1 MLPRIH
7 SKGNYQKQ
15 AQGNATARGNTA
27 RSHSSV
33 RTTDSSK
40 FSKLKEV
47 LVNNLLKDYHRK
59 NKKAGNDAIYLKAVE
74 EVEKILTHGRL
85 TDKQLKDLQRKFSAM
100 DGIPEAAAV
109 SDHAEQDSYPR
120 RTEVDEVN
128 SYRPQPP
135 PTASTQTSPSKR
147 RKQIDEWSVMTL
159 YNDVKHYEEQKKMKE
174 KVKNEQQRTRE
185 ELAAQI
191 EERKKQKAAVKEQER
206 RVADEQRK
214 KYEEWQQEMKLI
226 ENEKLQKLL
235 EERKRE
241 AIELKRAQDR
251 KKMQAEKQMQEEAAI
266 IQQFQQEEMSCASQD
281 QS

>member
-7 SKGNYQKQ
+7 GKGNNQKQ
-15 AQGNATARGNTA
+15 AQGVPTARGTTS
-27 RSHSSV
+27 RSHLSS

-59 NKKAGNDAIYLKAVE
+59 NNKAGNDAIYLKAVE

-85 TDKQLKDLQRKFSAM
+85 TDKQLKELQRKFSAM
-100 DGIPEAAAV
+100 DGIPEAETV
-109 SDHAEQDSYPR
+109 SKHADPNSYPR
-120 RTEVDEVN
+120 RTEMDEDS

-191 EERKKQKAAVKEQER
+191 EERKRQKAQAKEQER
-206 RVADEQRK
+206 RVAEDQRK
-214 KYEEWQQEMKLI
+214 KYVLSFWCCL
-226 ENEKLQKLL
+226 
-235 EERKRE
+235 R
-241 AIELKRAQDR
+241 DF
-251 KKMQAEKQMQEEAAI
+251 QMGHALC
-266 IQQFQQEEMSCASQD
+266 SL
-281 QS
+281 

>member
-1 MLPRIH
+1 L
-7 SKGNYQKQ
+7 
-15 AQGNATARGNTA
+15 
-27 RSHSSV
+27 SS

-59 NKKAGNDAIYLKAVE
+59 NNKAGNDAIYLKAVE

-85 TDKQLKDLQRKFSAM
+85 TDKQLKELQRKFSAM
-100 DGIPEAAAV
+100 DGIPEAETV
-109 SDHAEQDSYPR
+109 SKHADPNSYPR
-120 RTEVDEVN
+120 RTEMDEDS

-191 EERKKQKAAVKEQER
+191 EERKRQKAQAKEQER
-206 RVADEQRK
+206 RVAEDQRK
-214 KYEEWQQEMKLI
+214 KYEEWQQEMKKV

-235 EERKRE
+235 EERKKG
-241 AIELKRAQDR
+241 AVELKMAQER
-251 KKMQAEKQMQEEAAI
+251 KKMQVSRWGRSVVLTFVSVAGGKADEGRSRYHTAVSARGDVMV
-266 IQQFQQEEMSCASQD
+266 QFRQRLDSEL
-281 QS
+281 